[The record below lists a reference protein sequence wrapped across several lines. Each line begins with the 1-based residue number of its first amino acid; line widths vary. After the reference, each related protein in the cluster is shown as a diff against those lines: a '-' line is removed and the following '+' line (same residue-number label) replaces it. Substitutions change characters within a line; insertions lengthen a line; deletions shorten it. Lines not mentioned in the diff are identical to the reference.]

1 MAGRILVIRG
11 GAIGDFILTLPAI
24 GLLRENFPEAHIEIL
39 GYRHITSLAEQRY
52 YADATRSIE
61 YGPLAGFFNPK
72 SDLDRDLSEYFASF
86 HQVISY
92 IYDPDLLFETSLR
105 KAGVKNLISVSP
117 KISDADHAARQLA
130 LPLQQM
136 ALWLEDPAAEFF
148 PSEEDRQIASQW
160 IELRSDSSRVLA
172 VHPGSGGER
181 KNWPLFAWQDFLTA
195 EHRSGRWEKILVVG
209 GESDIPR
216 LGALRTSLSGEKI
229 TFLEG
234 VPLPVLG
241 AVLSRST
248 LFVGHDSGISHLA
261 AAAGAQCL
269 LLFGPTDPQIWAP
282 ANDHVS
288 VLPAPNGDLSALD
301 VATVRRRLD
310 EILQDV
316 R

>member
-24 GLLRENFPEAHIEIL
+24 GLLRESFPEAHVEIL
-39 GYRHITSLAEQRY
+39 GYRHITSLAERRY
-52 YADATRSIE
+52 YANATRSIE

-72 SDLDRDLSEYFASF
+72 SDLDRDLSEYFAAF
-86 HQVISY
+86 HQVVSY
-92 IYDPDLLFETSLR
+92 IYDPDKLFESSLR
-105 KAGVKNLISVSP
+105 KAGVKNLITISP
-117 KISDADHAARQLA
+117 KLDDSDHAARQLA

-148 PSEEDRQIASQW
+148 PAEDDLVLADQFLVRQPH
-160 IELRSDSSRVLA
+160 SRVLA

-181 KNWPLFAWQDFLTA
+181 KNWPLTAWKEFLVA
-195 EHRSGRWEKILVVG
+195 EHLSARWERIFVVG
-209 GESDIPR
+209 GEADIPR
-216 LGALRTSLSGEKI
+216 LETLRSTLPDDGFA
-229 TFLEG
+229 FLERL
-234 VPLPVLG
+234 PLPVLG
-241 AVLSRST
+241 AILGRSA

-269 LLFGPTDPQIWAP
+269 LMFGPTDPQIWAP

-288 VLPAPNGDLSALD
+288 VLAAPHGDLSALD

>member
-24 GLLRENFPEAHIEIL
+24 GLLRESFPEAHVEIL
-39 GYRHITSLAEQRY
+39 GYRHITSLAERRY
-52 YADATRSIE
+52 YADASRSIE

-72 SDLDRDLSEYFASF
+72 SDLDRDLSEYFSGF

-92 IYDPDLLFETSLR
+92 IYDPDKLFESSLR
-105 KAGVKNLISVSP
+105 KAGVKNLIAISP
-117 KISDADHAARQLA
+117 KLDDSDHAARQLA

-148 PSEEDRQIASQW
+148 PAAEDLAQASQF
-160 IELRSDSSRVLA
+160 LSPRPGSRVLA

-181 KNWPLFAWQDFLTA
+181 KNWPLSAWGEFLCA
-195 EHRSGRWEKILVVG
+195 EQRSARWERIFVVG
-209 GESDIPR
+209 GEADIPR
-216 LGALRTSLSGEKI
+216 LETLRGALPSDGI
-229 TFLEG
+229 TFLERI
-234 VPLPVLG
+234 PLPALG
-241 AVLSRST
+241 AVLGRSS

-269 LLFGPTDPQIWAP
+269 LMFGPTDPRIWAP
-282 ANDHVS
+282 ANEHVT
-288 VLPAPNGDLSALD
+288 VLRAPGGDLSALD
-301 VATVRRRLD
+301 VATVRRRVD
-310 EILQDV
+310 EILHDV

>member
-24 GLLRENFPEAHIEIL
+24 GLLRESFPAAHIEIL
-39 GYRHITSLAEQRY
+39 GYRHIASLAERRY

-61 YGPLAGFFNPK
+61 YAPLAGFFNPK
-72 SDLDRDLSEYFASF
+72 SDLDPDLSEYFGGF

-92 IYDPDLLFETSLR
+92 IYDPDQLFEKSLR

-117 KISDADHAARQLA
+117 KIGDSDHAARQLA

-148 PSEEDRQIASQW
+148 PSPEDLAIAKQWVESRQ
-160 IELRSDSSRVLA
+160 DSRVLA

-181 KNWPLFAWQDFLTA
+181 KNWPLPAWQEFLTA
-195 EHRSGRWEKILVVG
+195 EHRTGRWDKILVVG
-209 GESDIPR
+209 GESDTPR
-216 LGALRTSLSGEKI
+216 LAALRRSLPSEGM

-234 VPLPVLG
+234 IPLPVLG
-241 AVLSRST
+241 AVLGRSSQ
-248 LFVGHDSGISHLA
+248 FVGHDSGISHLA
-261 AAAGAQCL
+261 AAAGANCL
-269 LLFGPTDPQIWAP
+269 LMFGPTDPQIWAP

-288 VLPAPNGDLSALD
+288 VITAPGGDLSALD
-301 VATVRRRLD
+301 VAAVRRRVD